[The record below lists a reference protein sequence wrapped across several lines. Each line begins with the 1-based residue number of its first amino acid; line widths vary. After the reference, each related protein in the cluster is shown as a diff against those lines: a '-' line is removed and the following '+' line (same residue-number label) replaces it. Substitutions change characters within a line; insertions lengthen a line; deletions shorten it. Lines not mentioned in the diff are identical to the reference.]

1 MNPERWR
8 QVEDLYHSALE
19 QPAALRLGFLAQ
31 ACGGDRELQHKIEA
45 LLAQSV
51 SQPKH
56 SSADYGGFLDRP
68 AWENAPD
75 LLDETAQFEN
85 GSQLG
90 PYRLSGKIGKGGMAT
105 VYRAHD
111 SRLGRDVAIKVV
123 SAQFS
128 ARVEREARAI
138 AALNHPHICTLHDVG
153 PDYLVMEFCEG
164 ETLAARM
171 SRGMLPLTETLRYGA
186 QIADALAE
194 AHRLGIVHR
203 DIKPQNIMLTAG
215 DRVKVLDFGIAGR
228 TGLLAPDEATG
239 GAATA
244 AGAIIGTLRYM
255 SPEQAHGEETDAR
268 SDIFS
273 LGILL
278 YELLAGQ
285 HPFAGPDVRDT
296 LSAILTQEPRAIPVS
311 SPVPVDLRDVVW
323 KCLEKD
329 MTRRCQTAGE
339 LSSQLAGIAAR
350 MENTRGPAS
359 GVSGAPIPL
368 PPALAAIG
376 TDAVFV
382 GRDPEL
388 RSLAA
393 AWEHSKSGRR
403 SLVLIAGEAG
413 IGKTRLCAEF
423 ARSCAAQGATVL
435 SGRSDEQALLPYQPF
450 IEALQWYVTMCPQPD
465 LLSQLSEIGGG
476 AELRLLLPE
485 LVRRVPALPA
495 LASMDAEGQ
504 RFRLFEAVSAFLAA
518 ISRSRPVLV
527 VFDDLQWADQPSL
540 LMLRHLAR
548 APGPARL
555 CVVANYRD
563 SEPERGKLLAGIF
576 ADLRRELFTARISLT
591 GLGRPHVNELVESMA
606 HGAPGR
612 LVEAVAEN
620 AGGNPFF
627 VGEMVRHLI
636 ETGAL
641 DVLRDTITARRP
653 DLGVPEGI
661 KDVIR
666 QRLGRLSEDCNQVL
680 ALAAVIGQEFD
691 LTLLENLSGV
701 PEDRLLDVIDEGF
714 RAQLIGEVAWGRDRC
729 RFVHAL
735 IRETLYDDLSGPRR
749 ARLHRRIGE
758 TMERLAADDPPL
770 ADLAWHFAR
779 TAAIGGVEKAVD
791 YATRAGDGAA
801 RSLAHEEAARF
812 YEMALG
818 ALDFARSGPE
828 TAAARRGLHAR
839 RGRAFTAIGQWRFAR
854 LEFESALGY
863 LDSIA
868 IEERCELL
876 LGMAYAAMWLGGE
889 VASVIDTASEALLL
903 AEQLPGRSDLVAD
916 AMSTISQ
923 CKIFSGDLEGSIV
936 QSSRARELAP
946 GVAIMPYAFGTLSL
960 HLAGRSGEALA
971 LGRKAAEIARS
982 AHNTLFTMFSL
993 PHFATSLAAVGEYA
1007 QALQVFAEA
1016 RAFGRKYGV
1025 IGPLARV
1032 IAFEAGMHLSLFDFA
1047 GAEALQREAREMAAG
1062 ADFAPAFISS
1072 AIDLLFT
1079 FARTGQPGAAE
1090 ALLKDTAH
1098 AAAAH
1103 PWHRGLWGVRM
1114 SQARAELSLARQDR
1128 SLAIEEA
1135 ATAAV
1140 QSRALGRPKYEA
1152 LALITSARAL
1162 GELHRTHQA
1171 AANARRAIAFARRTG
1186 DPALLLSALDVLLA
1200 LDGDDPLLAEA
1211 LTLIS
1216 NITAALKTADETLQ
1230 SRFAA
1235 SETVRR
1241 IQTHSSLARSKE
1253 RSGHATP

>member
-1 MNPERWR
+1 MTPSAMNPERWR
-8 QVEDLYHSALE
+8 QVEDLYQAALDR
-19 QPAALRLGFLAQ
+19 PAALRLGFLVQ
-31 ACGGDRELQHKIEA
+31 ACGGDQDLQHKIEA
-45 LLAQSV
+45 LLAQSA
-51 SQPKH
+51 SQ
-56 SSADYGGFLDRP
+56 SNYSRADHRGFLDRP

-90 PYRLSGKIGKGGMAT
+90 PYRLSEKIGKGGMAT

-111 SRLGRDVAIKVV
+111 SRLGRDVAIKVS
-123 SAQFS
+123 SARFS

-138 AALNHPHICTLHDVG
+138 AALNHPHICTLYDVG

-164 ETLAARM
+164 ETLATRV
-171 SRGMLPLTETLRYGA
+171 SRGMLPLAETLRYGA

-203 DIKPQNIMLTAG
+203 DIKPQNIMLTAS
-215 DRVKVLDFGIAGR
+215 DRVKVLDFGIAGS
-228 TGLLAPDEATG
+228 TGLRAPQAVTA

-255 SPEQAHGEETDAR
+255 SPEQARGEEPDAR
-268 SDIFS
+268 GDIFS

-285 HPFAGPDVRDT
+285 HPFAGPDVPDT
-296 LSAILTQEPRAIPVS
+296 LAAILTQEPRAIPVS

-329 MTRRCQTAGE
+329 KTRRCQTAEE

-350 MENTRGPAS
+350 MENARGPAA

-368 PPALAAIG
+368 PPALATIG

-393 AWEHSKSGRR
+393 AWEHSKNGQR

-413 IGKTRLCAEF
+413 MGKTRLCAEF
-423 ARSCAAQGATVL
+423 ARSCAAEGATVL
-435 SGRSDEQALLPYQPF
+435 IGRSDEQALLPYQPF
-450 IEALQWYVTMCPQPD
+450 IEALQWYVSMCPQPD

-485 LVRRVPALPA
+485 LVRQVPALPA
-495 LASMDAEGQ
+495 LAPMDAEGQ
-504 RFRLFEAVSAFLAA
+504 RFRLFETVSAFLAVL
-518 ISRSRPVLV
+518 SRSQPVLL
-527 VFDDLQWADQPSL
+527 VFDDLHWADQSSL

-548 APGPARL
+548 ASGPARL
-555 CVVANYRD
+555 CVVANHRD
-563 SEPERGKLLAGIF
+563 TETARGKALTAMF
-576 ADLRRELFTARISLT
+576 ADLRRELFTARISLA

-606 HGAPGR
+606 HGAPDR

-620 AGGNPFF
+620 SGGNPFF

-636 ETGAL
+636 ETGAP
-641 DVLRDTITARRP
+641 DVLRNTLTARRP
-653 DLGVPEGI
+653 ELGVPEGI

-666 QRLGRLSEDCNQVL
+666 QRLGRLSEDCNQAL
-680 ALAAVIGQEFD
+680 RLAAVIGQEFD

-714 RAQLIGEVAWGRDRC
+714 RAQLIREAAGGRDRC

-758 TMERLAADDPPL
+758 TMERLAAGDLPL
-770 ADLAWHFAR
+770 ADLAWHFSL

-791 YATRAGDGAA
+791 YATRAGDAA
-801 RSLAHEEAARF
+801 ALSLAHEEAARF

-828 TAAARRGLHAR
+828 TAARRRGLHAR
-839 RGRAFTAIGQWRFAR
+839 RGHAFEAIAQWRFAKQ
-854 LEFESALGY
+854 EFESALHY
-863 LDSIA
+863 LDANA

-876 LGMAYAAMWLGGE
+876 VGIADASLWLGEE
-889 VASVIDTASEALLL
+889 VASVNRVASDALRL
-903 AEQLPGRSDLVAD
+903 AEQLAARPDLIAAAIACIARCTLVSA
-916 AMSTISQ
+916 
-923 CKIFSGDLEGSIV
+923 DLENAIL
-936 QSSRARELAP
+936 QHLRAIEVAP
-946 GVAIMPYAFGTLSL
+946 EHPSMSYAFGTLTL
-960 HLAGRSGEALA
+960 YMLGRSEEALT

-982 AHNTLFTMFSL
+982 AHNTLFTMYTL
-993 PHFATSLAAVGEYA
+993 PHFAMSLAAAGEYA
-1007 QALQVFAEA
+1007 QACEVFAEA
-1016 RAFGRKYGV
+1016 RGFGRKYGV
-1025 IGPLARV
+1025 TGPLARV
-1032 IAFEAGMHLSLFDFA
+1032 ISFEAGMHLSVFDFD
-1047 GAEALQREAREMAAG
+1047 GAEALQRESRELAAE
-1062 ADFAPAFISS
+1062 ADCPQPFISS
-1072 AIDLLFT
+1072 GLDLLFT
-1079 FARTGQPGAAE
+1079 LARAGNPGAAE
-1090 ALLKDTAH
+1090 ALLKDTA
-1098 AAAAH
+1098 AAAMAH
-1103 PWHRGLWGVRM
+1103 PWHRGIWEVRL
-1114 SQARAELSLARQDR
+1114 SQVRAELALARQDR

-1135 ATAAV
+1135 ATAAA
-1140 QSRALGRPKYEA
+1140 QSRALPRPKYEA
-1152 LALITSARAL
+1152 LALMTSARAH
-1162 GELHRTHQA
+1162 GELGQTHEA
-1171 AANARRAIAFARRTG
+1171 ATNARRAIAFARRTG

-1200 LDGDDPLLAEA
+1200 LDGDDALLAEA
-1211 LTLIS
+1211 RTLIGS
-1216 NITAALKTADETLQ
+1216 ITAALAIADEMMH
-1230 SRFAA
+1230 SRFVA
-1235 SETVRR
+1235 SEIVRR
-1241 IQTHSSLARSKE
+1241 ISRC
-1253 RSGHATP
+1253 

>member
-19 QPAALRLGFLAQ
+19 RPAALRLGFLAQ
-31 ACGGDRELQHKIEA
+31 ACGGDQEVQQKIED
-45 LLAQSV
+45 LLGQSS
-51 SQPKH
+51 SQSNH
-56 SSADYGGFLDRP
+56 SSSDRGGFLDRP
-68 AWENAPD
+68 AWENTPD

-90 PYRLSGKIGKGGMAT
+90 PYRLLEKIGKGGMAT

-123 SAQFS
+123 SARFS
-128 ARVEREARAI
+128 TRVEREARAI
-138 AALNHPHICTLHDVG
+138 AALNHPHICTLYDVG

-171 SRGMLPLTETLRYGA
+171 TRGLLPQAETLRYGT

-228 TGLLAPDEATG
+228 TGLLAPEAVTV
-239 GAATA
+239 GAATD

-255 SPEQAHGEETDAR
+255 SPEQARGEESDAR
-268 SDIFS
+268 GDIFS

-278 YELLAGQ
+278 YELLVGQ
-285 HPFAGPDVRDT
+285 HPFAGPEGRDT

-329 MTRRCQTAGE
+329 KTRRCQTAGE

-350 MENTRGPAS
+350 IENTRGPAS

-376 TDAVFV
+376 TDTVFV
-382 GRDPEL
+382 GRDQEL

-393 AWEHSKSGRR
+393 AWEHAKNGQR

-413 IGKTRLCAEF
+413 MGKTRLCAEF
-423 ARSCAAQGATVL
+423 ARSCAAEGATVL
-435 SGRSDEQALLPYQPF
+435 TGRSDEQALLPYQPF
-450 IEALQWYVTMCPQPD
+450 IEALQWYMSMCPQLD
-465 LLSQLSEIGGG
+465 LLSQLAEIGGG

-485 LVRRVPALPA
+485 LVRQALALPV
-495 LASMDAEGQ
+495 LAPMDAEGQ

-518 ISRSRPVLV
+518 ISRSQPVLV
-527 VFDDLQWADQPSL
+527 VFDDLHWADQPSL

-548 APGPARL
+548 ASGPARL

-563 SEPERGKLLAGIF
+563 TETARATALAAMF

-606 HGAPGR
+606 RGVPDR

-620 AGGNPFF
+620 AEGNPFF

-653 DLGVPEGI
+653 ELGIPEGI

-680 ALAAVIGQEFD
+680 GLAAVIGQEFD

-714 RAQLIGEVAWGRDRC
+714 RAQLIGEAAGGRDRC

-735 IRETLYDDLSGPRR
+735 IRETLYDDLTGPRR

-758 TMERLAADDPPL
+758 TIERLAADDPPL

-779 TAAIGGVEKAVD
+779 SASIGGVKKLLT
-791 YATRAGDGAA
+791 TR
-801 RSLAHEEAARF
+801 RKR
-812 YEMALG
+812 EMARRFHSPMKRPPDSTKWPWVRWISPVL
-818 ALDFARSGPE
+818 GPE
-828 TAAARRGLHAR
+828 TAAKRRGLHTR
-839 RGRAFTAIGQWRFAR
+839 RGRAFEAIGQNRFAKQ
-854 LEFESALGY
+854 EFEAALHY
-863 LDSIA
+863 LDANA
-868 IEERCELL
+868 IEEHCELL
-876 LGMAYAAMWLGGE
+876 VGIAEASLWLGE
-889 VASVIDTASEALLL
+889 DVASVKIVASDALRL
-903 AEQLPGRSDLVAD
+903 AEQLAVRPDLIAE
-916 AMSTISQ
+916 AMACIAR
-923 CKIFSGDLEGSIV
+923 CKLVSGDLDHSTL
-936 QSSRARELAP
+936 QHLRAIEVAP
-946 GVAIMPYAFGTLSL
+946 GHPTMSYAFGTLNL
-960 HLAGRSGEALA
+960 YMVGRSEEALA
-971 LGRKAAEIARS
+971 LGRRAAEIARS
-982 AHNTLFTMFSL
+982 AHNPLFTMYTL
-993 PHFATSLAAVGEYA
+993 PHLAISLAAGA
-1007 QALQVFAEA
+1007 NTRRPA
-1016 RAFGRKYGV
+1016 RCSQKR
-1025 IGPLARV
+1025 GPSAV
-1032 IAFEAGMHLSLFDFA
+1032 S
-1047 GAEALQREAREMAAG
+1047 MAC
-1062 ADFAPAFISS
+1062 
-1072 AIDLLFT
+1072 
-1079 FARTGQPGAAE
+1079 
-1090 ALLKDTAH
+1090 
-1098 AAAAH
+1098 
-1103 PWHRGLWGVRM
+1103 
-1114 SQARAELSLARQDR
+1114 
-1128 SLAIEEA
+1128 
-1135 ATAAV
+1135 
-1140 QSRALGRPKYEA
+1140 LGRSPVC
-1152 LALITSARAL
+1152 S
-1162 GELHRTHQA
+1162 
-1171 AANARRAIAFARRTG
+1171 
-1186 DPALLLSALDVLLA
+1186 
-1200 LDGDDPLLAEA
+1200 PLKPVC
-1211 LTLIS
+1211 T
-1216 NITAALKTADETLQ
+1216 
-1230 SRFAA
+1230 
-1235 SETVRR
+1235 
-1241 IQTHSSLARSKE
+1241 
-1253 RSGHATP
+1253 